1 MSEDDSKLN
10 RRRFLQHSATASAAT
25 AWYSIAMKTDA
36 MAKDAEMAVSGEKSD
51 GILPY
56 SYFEGDL

>member
-1 MSEDDSKLN
+1 MSEDHLKLT
-10 RRRFLQHSATASAAT
+10 RRLFLQHSATVGAAT

-36 MAKDAEMAVSGEKSD
+36 IARADEKSVAAFRHD

-56 SYFEGDL
+56 SYMEGPR